1 MELGSA
7 DPLMLYYLGYKKTA
21 YYYSFLSSFLLYS
34 PRELTRLQRIK
45 SIYSLKVHLLKFQ
58 QFKKLQPKLA
68 VMPQSILEHGL
79 YLAGCRIASEWL

>member
-34 PRELTRLQRIK
+34 PKRANKIAKNKINL
-45 SIYSLKVHLLKFQ
+45 
-58 QFKKLQPKLA
+58 QFKSAPFEVSA
-68 VMPQSILEHGL
+68 V
-79 YLAGCRIASEWL
+79 